1 VIRINFYEIVP
12 GHEPEDAGVG
22 WADQVP
28 QIGAHVTHLHDG
40 EVCWRVVDVSIH
52 PSDTGSQNHL
62 NMERGR
68 PVQLAIV
75 EVFVVPTHGLHGPAP
90 VDPSPHGIR
99 PSDNVVADM
108 IADILRWAADE
119 IEAQDEAHRTDADDV
134 NLGDLTDHIRCF
146 DSQPGRGSAV
156 PWPANVPRPS

>member
-1 VIRINFYEIVP
+1 MLRINFYEIVP

-68 PVQLAIV
+68 AVQLAIV
-75 EVFVVPTHGLHGPAP
+75 EVFVVPADGLHVAAP

-108 IADILRWAADE
+108 IATALEWAADE
-119 IEAQDEAHRTDADDV
+119 MLAQDEAHNGGDM
-134 NLGDLTDHIRCF
+134 LDLTDHIRCF
-146 DSQPGRGSAV
+146 GSQPDRRSLV
-156 PWPANVPRPS
+156 PWPANVPRPNITGR